1 MNILKRNHHLLILGF
16 AESVSGVGNWITAL
30 AIYALIVFRGSGD
43 VLESSGV
50 LLAGLG
56 PMLLCSPLAGWLCD
70 RFDRKRLMIASE
82 VLSGLVVA
90 GLIFTTRLE
99 LIYALLALQA
109 VAGSIMSPARQSAIP
124 ALVDRADL
132 TRANALL
139 QQLSSLVKIG
149 APILAG
155 GVLTVLSPHA
165 ALVLDVVSFALS
177 ALILSRLPALP
188 PAGRPAPAEAAPATT
203 PAPKGAPEGAP
214 NGAPA
219 LALAAVLRAAPRLR
233 LLLGTGF
240 AVTLTIMGFDVL
252 CPVFTRD
259 VLRGGES
266 LFGTLIGLIGLGSVV
281 AAAGLF
287 WRKGARDP
295 WPDMVLG
302 LALLGAVPLSMAV
315 AALLPDA
322 GPARLVVMAGC
333 LIGGLGNGL
342 LNVQAGTLLQT
353 LAPAAH
359 LGRVSGLFQS
369 MLIGGQLVAIV
380 LTPLLVPLLLPA
392 AAYLGLSG
400 LALLALAAGTGILV
414 ARTAGHAEQ
423 PNPPTPLPAA
433 GRGNVAL

>member
-1 MNILKRNHHLLILGF
+1 MNIHKRNHHLLILGF
-16 AESVSGVGNWITAL
+16 AESVSGIGNWITGL
-30 AIYALIVFRGSGD
+30 AIYALIVFRGSGN

-90 GLIFTTRLE
+90 CLIFTTRLE

-177 ALILSRLPALP
+177 ALILSRLPSLP
-188 PAGRPAPAEAAPATT
+188 PGERPAPAEAAHATT

-219 LALAAVLRAAPRLR
+219 LSLAAVLRAAPRLR

-259 VLRGGES
+259 VLHGGES

-302 LALLGAVPLSMAV
+302 LALLGAVPLSMTV

-414 ARTAGHAEQ
+414 ARTARRAEQ
-423 PNPPTPLPAA
+423 PNPPAPLPAA
-433 GRGNVAL
+433 GRVNVSL

>member
-16 AESVSGVGNWITAL
+16 AESVSGVGNWITTL

-56 PMLLCSPLAGWLCD
+56 PMLLCSPVAGWLCD

-109 VAGSIMSPARQSAIP
+109 MAGSIMTPARQSSIP
-124 ALVDRADL
+124 ALVGRADL

-188 PAGRPAPAEAAPATT
+188 PAGRPAPAAAAPAT
-203 PAPKGAPEGAP
+203 KEV
-214 NGAPA
+214 PA
-219 LALAAVLRAAPRLR
+219 LALAAGLRAAPRLR

-252 CPVFTRD
+252 SPVFTRD

-281 AAAGLF
+281 SAAGLF
-287 WRKGARDP
+287 WRKGSRDP
-295 WPDMVLG
+295 WADLVLG
-302 LALLGAVPLSMAV
+302 LALLGVVPLSMTG
-315 AALLPDA
+315 AALLPDSE
-322 GPARLVVMAGC
+322 PARWLVMAGC
-333 LIGGLGNGL
+333 LVGGLGNGL
-342 LNVQAGTLLQT
+342 ISVQAGTLLQT
-353 LAPAAH
+353 LAPAGL

-380 LTPLLVPLLLPA
+380 LTPLLVPLLMPA

-400 LALLALAAGTGILV
+400 LALLALAGGTALLV
-414 ARTAGHAEQ
+414 ARTAA
-423 PNPPTPLPAA
+423 PAPELA
-433 GRGNVAL
+433 

>member
-70 RFDRKRLMIASE
+70 RFDRKRLMIAGE

-177 ALILSRLPALP
+177 ALILSRLPSLP
-188 PAGRPAPAEAAPATT
+188 PGERPAPAEAAHATT
-203 PAPKGAPEGAP
+203 PAPNGAP

-259 VLRGGES
+259 VLHGGES

-302 LALLGAVPLSMAV
+302 LALLGAVPLSMTV

-423 PNPPTPLPAA
+423 PNLPAPLPAA

>member
-16 AESVSGVGNWITAL
+16 AESVSGVGNWITTL

-56 PMLLCSPLAGWLCD
+56 PMLLCSPVAGWLCD

-109 VAGSIMSPARQSAIP
+109 MAGSIMTPARQSSIP
-124 ALVDRADL
+124 ALVGRADL

-188 PAGRPAPAEAAPATT
+188 PAGRPVPAAAAPAT
-203 PAPKGAPEGAP
+203 KEV
-214 NGAPA
+214 PA
-219 LALAAVLRAAPRLR
+219 LALAAGLRAAPRLR

-252 CPVFTRD
+252 SPVFTRD

-281 AAAGLF
+281 SAAGLF
-287 WRKGARDP
+287 WRKGSRDP
-295 WPDMVLG
+295 WADLVLG
-302 LALLGAVPLSMAV
+302 LALLGVVPLSMTG
-315 AALLPDA
+315 AALLPDPA
-322 GPARLVVMAGC
+322 PARWLVMAGC
-333 LIGGLGNGL
+333 LVGGLGNGL
-342 LNVQAGTLLQT
+342 ISVQAGTLLQT
-353 LAPAAH
+353 LAPAGL

-380 LTPLLVPLLLPA
+380 LTPLLVPLLMPA

-400 LALLALAAGTGILV
+400 LALLALAGGTALLV
-414 ARTAGHAEQ
+414 ARTAA
-423 PNPPTPLPAA
+423 PAPELA
-433 GRGNVAL
+433 

>member
-1 MNILKRNHHLLILGF
+1 MEILKRNHHLLILGF
-16 AESVSGVGNWITAL
+16 AESVSGVGSWITAL

-56 PMLLCSPLAGWLCD
+56 PMLLCSPVAGWLCD

-90 GLIFTTRLE
+90 ALIFTTRLE

-109 VAGSIMSPARQSAIP
+109 VAGSLMSPARQSAIP

-139 QQLSSLVKIG
+139 QQLASLVKIG

-177 ALILSRLPALP
+177 ALILTRLPALP
-188 PAGRPAPAEAAPATT
+188 PGGRPAPATAAPAAV
-203 PAPKGAPEGAP
+203 PAPGPS
-214 NGAPA
+214 
-219 LALAAVLRAAPRLR
+219 LAAGLRAAPRLR

-252 CPVFTRD
+252 APVYTRD
-259 VLRGGES
+259 VLRGGEA
-266 LFGTLIGLIGLGSVV
+266 LFGTLIGLIGLGSVT

-295 WPDMVLG
+295 WADLVRG
-302 LALLGAVPLSMAV
+302 LALLGAVPLALTG

-322 GPARLVVMAGC
+322 GLARLLVMAGC
-333 LIGGLGNGL
+333 LVGGLGNGL

-353 LAPAAH
+353 LAPAGL

-369 MLIGGQLVAIV
+369 MLVGGQLVAIV
-380 LTPLLVPLLLPA
+380 LTPLLVPTLLPA
-392 AAYLGLSG
+392 AAYLGISG
-400 LALLALAAGTGILV
+400 LALLALAGSTALLV
-414 ARTAGHAEQ
+414 ARTA
-423 PNPPTPLPAA
+423 TPAPELA
-433 GRGNVAL
+433 